1 MSLRGKIDF
10 AEITDTGKVRDHN
23 EDAIGSNSEIGL
35 MVLADGM
42 GGYNAGEVASGIA
55 VQIVTEL
62 PAPEGVT
69 LNLRRL
75 SVALSPDGE
84 RWTPVMAAT
93 YRRDV

>member
-10 AEITDTGKVRDHN
+10 AEITDTGRVREHN
-23 EDAIGSNSEIGL
+23 EDAIGSNADIGL

-62 PAPEGVT
+62 ATE
-69 LNLRRL
+69 
-75 SVALSPDGE
+75 
-84 RWTPVMAAT
+84 AAHREEPT
-93 YRRDV
+93 TSTRTAA